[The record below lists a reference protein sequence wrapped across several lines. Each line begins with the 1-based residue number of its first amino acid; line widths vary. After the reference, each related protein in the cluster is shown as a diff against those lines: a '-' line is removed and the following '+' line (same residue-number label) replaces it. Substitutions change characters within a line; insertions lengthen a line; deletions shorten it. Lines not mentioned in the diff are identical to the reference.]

1 MEAYISKGTG
11 AYQVLLP
18 HVAATE
24 ALKGPVRVSC
34 PRKLHSARS
43 GALECGEGR
52 LGVLRSNVRRWWRT
66 EFDYGWLP
74 AFLDRRSLSRPI
86 RTAIGIWCAIFGI
99 CAVLVQFSDSGPR
112 APTTRLVVVVLTLS
126 ALYAA
131 VRWPT
136 MPWPAERNSLWF
148 VWWAEIGLAVAV
160 LFGTDERLAAL
171 PGCGL
176 FVVIGMYVTLLHS
189 PRVIVA
195 HLVWALTVCSAVG
208 VHVALGPNPDV
219 PVLAG
224 QLLVLMGLIV
234 LVPLGLHVGVTFLKE
249 DARDSYR
256 DPLTD
261 LLNRRGVEDE
271 AQRLL
276 GIPSTDGLATVVMV
290 IDLDRFKR
298 LNDANGHA
306 GGDLALRAVAQ
317 RLADVVPAHG
327 LVGRLGG
334 DEFAVVLLCRPTDID
349 ATTERIHNAVYR
361 SDDRLPI
368 TASSGAWIL
377 ARSALDSPG
386 EYSTFEG
393 VLAPADLAMYEAKK
407 AGGNRLVRCW
417 ER

>member
-1 MEAYISKGTG
+1 M
-11 AYQVLLP
+11 
-18 HVAATE
+18 
-24 ALKGPVRVSC
+24 
-34 PRKLHSARS
+34 
-43 GALECGEGR
+43 
-52 LGVLRSNVRRWWRT
+52 LRSNVRRWWRT

-74 AFLDRRSLSRPI
+74 AFLDRRSLSGPI
-86 RTAIGIWCAIFGI
+86 RAAIGIWCAIFGI

-112 APTTRLVVVVLTLS
+112 TPTTRAFVVVLTLS
-126 ALYAA
+126 AFYAA

-136 MPWPAERNSLWF
+136 MPWPTERKSLWF
-148 VWWAEIGLAVAV
+148 VCWTELGLAVAV

-195 HLVWALTVCSAVG
+195 HLAWALTICIAVG

-290 IDLDRFKR
+290 IDLDSFKR

-306 GGDLALRAVAQ
+306 GGDLALRAVAR

-334 DEFAVVLLCRPTDID
+334 DEFTVVLLCRPTDID
-349 ATTERIHNAVYR
+349 ATTERIHNAVYC

-368 TASSGAWIL
+368 TASTGAWIL
-377 ARSALDSPG
+377 TRSTLDSPA